1 MSYSATPRTVTH
13 QAPLSMGFSRQEYW
27 SGLSC
32 SPSGNLPEP
41 GIEPHLL
48 HFLHWQVGSLPLEP
62 PGKSQNTLC
71 TITMLVCIWERERER
86 ENYSAT
92 ICPREELQQ
101 ISLQIYSVTFDTLE
115 IFFLVYIQVKTK
127 VKN

>member
-1 MSYSATPRTVTH
+1 MR
-13 QAPLSMGFSRQEYW
+13 
-27 SGLSC
+27 
-32 SPSGNLPEP
+32 
-41 GIEPHLL
+41 
-48 HFLHWQVGSLPLEP
+48 
-62 PGKSQNTLC
+62 KK
-71 TITMLVCIWERERER
+71 ER

-101 ISLQIYSVTFDTLE
+101 ISLQIYLVTFDTLE